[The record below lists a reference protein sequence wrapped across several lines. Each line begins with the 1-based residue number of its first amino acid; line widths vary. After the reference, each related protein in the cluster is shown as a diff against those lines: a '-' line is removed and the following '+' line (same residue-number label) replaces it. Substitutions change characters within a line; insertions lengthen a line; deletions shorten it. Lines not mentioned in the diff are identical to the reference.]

1 MRALAME
8 SNEEPTRLEE
18 GVAYIDPAS
27 DLRRLEGVGTPGGIF
42 LWTVADKSKSAA
54 AGVVRGR

>member
-1 MRALAME
+1 M
-8 SNEEPTRLEE
+8 
-18 GVAYIDPAS
+18 DPS

-42 LWTVADKSKSAA
+42 LWIAADKSKSAA

>member
-8 SNEEPTRLEE
+8 SNKELIGLDE
-18 GVAYIDPAS
+18 GVAYMDPS

-42 LWTVADKSKSAA
+42 LWIAADKSKSAA
-54 AGVVRGR
+54 AGVVKGR